1 MGTSQSSK
9 GPSGG
14 VPMVPPWV
22 PDAVPPAAPPA
33 DDSAAPPAGS
43 QNNQPDA
50 TPPASAAAPA
60 STNAAPIPASAVPPI
75 APAARF
81 RGARRSLGSFARSG
95 DAGEMRRGLGHYVR
109 GGYGGAG
116 TAARRFGGTTS
127 TAGALYGALSSV
139 AGGQAAAPGSTLDP
153 VLLSGRSARQ
163 VIDVIVE
170 AVRPADGT
178 QDAEASRAAIRDAL
192 SELLTKFAEADPLNL
207 DPEQREF
214 VIERFVAI
222 DVYRRFVLDLGKTI
236 QDKAPSAATGLSRLK
251 QVRDY
256 VKETIAASFRK
267 LREAGQRISASRV
280 KEIVQAA
287 VRDTLEVFEGYAE

>member
-9 GPSGG
+9 GPPGG

-22 PDAVPPAAPPA
+22 PDAVPPA
-33 DDSAAPPAGS
+33 
-43 QNNQPDA
+43 
-50 TPPASAAAPA
+50 TPPAEDGTAPPTDTPSPPDSAPE
-60 STNAAPIPASAVPPI
+60 APIPAEAPIDAAPTLVPMGPVPI

-95 DAGEMRRGLGHYVR
+95 DAADMRRSLGRYVR
-109 GGYGGAG
+109 GGYGGAR
-116 TAARRFGGTTS
+116 TATRRFGGTAS
-127 TAGALYGALSSV
+127 TAGGLYDALSSV
-139 AGGQAAAPGSTLDP
+139 ATGQAVPGSALDP

-178 QDAEASRAAIRDAL
+178 QDAEASRAAIRDAM
-192 SELLTKFAEADPLNL
+192 SDLLTKFVDADPVNLN
-207 DPEQREF
+207 PEQREF

-256 VKETIAASFRK
+256 VKETISASFRK
-267 LREAGQRISASRV
+267 LREASQRISAGRV
-280 KEIVQAA
+280 KQIVGTAL
-287 VRDTLEVFEGYAE
+287 RDTLEVFEGYAE

>member
-1 MGTSQSSK
+1 
-9 GPSGG
+9 
-14 VPMVPPWV
+14 MVPPWV
-22 PDAVPPAAPPA
+22 PDAAPP
-33 DDSAAPPAGS
+33 
-43 QNNQPDA
+43 
-50 TPPASAAAPA
+50 AAAPA
-60 STNAAPIPASAVPPI
+60 DDGVAPSPDSQDSQTHETAPAPAAAPAPTNAAPIPAPI

-81 RGARRSLGSFARSG
+81 RGARRSLGIFARSG
-95 DAGEMRRGLGHYVR
+95 DAGDMRRGLGHYIH

-116 TAARRFGGTTS
+116 TASRRFGGTVS
-127 TAGALYGALSSV
+127 TAGGLYGALSSV
-139 AGGQAAAPGSTLDP
+139 ATGQAASPGSALDP

-192 SELLTKFAEADPLNL
+192 SELLTKFEEADPLNL
-207 DPEQREF
+207 NPEQREF

-251 QVRDY
+251 QVKEY

-267 LREAGQRISASRV
+267 LREAGQRISTGRV
-280 KEIVQAA
+280 KEIVLAA
-287 VRDTLEVFEGYAE
+287 LHDTLEVFEGYAE

>member
-9 GPSGG
+9 GPTGG

-22 PDAVPPAAPPA
+22 PPAAPPA
-33 DDSAAPPAGS
+33 DDGAAPPADA
-43 QNNQPDA
+43 QNNPPDGVPQEPVAKDAA
-50 TPPASAAAPA
+50 TNPAPA
-60 STNAAPIPASAVPPI
+60 PAPEISPAM

-81 RGARRSLGSFARSG
+81 KGARLSLGSFARSG
-95 DAGEMRRGLGHYVR
+95 DAADMRRGVGRYVR
-109 GGYGGAG
+109 SGYGGAR
-116 TAARRFGGTTS
+116 TAASRFGGTTS
-127 TAGALYGALSSV
+127 TAGALYGALSSI
-139 AGGQAAAPGSTLDP
+139 AAGQAAAPGSALDP
-153 VLLSGRSARQ
+153 VLLTGRSARQ

-170 AVRPADGT
+170 TVRPADGT

-192 SELLTKFAEADPLNL
+192 SELLTKFVEADPLNL
-207 DPEQREF
+207 NPEQREF

-251 QVRDY
+251 QVKDY

-267 LREAGQRISASRV
+267 LREAGQRISTGRV
-280 KEIVQAA
+280 KEIVRVALRETMQ
-287 VRDTLEVFEGYAE
+287 VFEGYAE

>member
-9 GPSGG
+9 GPTGG

-22 PDAVPPAAPPA
+22 PDAAPAAAPPA
-33 DDSAAPPAGS
+33 DDGAAPPADT
-43 QNNQPDA
+43 QANPPDTTA
-50 TPPASAAAPA
+50 PAPAAATAPTNPA
-60 STNAAPIPASAVPPI
+60 PVPTPVSPI

-81 RGARRSLGSFARSG
+81 RGARLSLGSFARSG
-95 DAGEMRRGLGHYVR
+95 DAADMRRGLGRYVR
-109 GGYGGAG
+109 GGYGGSG
-116 TAARRFGGTTS
+116 TATRRFGGTAA
-127 TAGALYGALSSV
+127 TAGGLYGALSSV
-139 AGGQAAAPGSTLDP
+139 ATGQAAAPGSALDP

-170 AVRPADGT
+170 AVRPPDGT

-207 DPEQREF
+207 SPEQREF

-222 DVYRRFVLDLGKTI
+222 DVYRRFVLDLGTTI

-267 LREAGQRISASRV
+267 LREAGQRISSGRV
-280 KEIVQAA
+280 KEIVRAA
-287 VRDTLEVFEGYAE
+287 LRDTLEVFEGYAE